1 VIRTEGQVRT
11 FEDEARLAVLA
22 GTVEPD
28 PAGDVALA
36 AVLDRRG
43 SGRRA
48 VGFVRGFGLRAGALA
63 STVSFDTADLVA
75 VGASRGPLAAAVRR
89 VVALGGGLVAVD
101 GAGAVR
107 AELPLP
113 VGGFASPRALAA
125 VAAGLAAFAGAARS
139 LGCPFDSPLLPLET
153 LTFQAIPA
161 LRLTA
166 RGLLDVKS
174 QRIVSVLS

>member
-1 VIRTEGQVRT
+1 
-11 FEDEARLAVLA
+11 
-22 GTVEPD
+22 VEPD

-43 SGRRA
+43 SGHRA
-48 VGFVRGFGLRAGALA
+48 IAFVRGFGLRAGALA
-63 STVSFDTADLVA
+63 STISFDTGDLVA
-75 VGASRGPLAAAVRR
+75 VGAAREPLAAAMAR
-89 VVALGGGLVAVD
+89 VVALGGGVVAVD

-113 VGGFASPRALAA
+113 VGGFASPRPLAG
-125 VAAGLAAFAGAARS
+125 VAADLTALAGAARA
-139 LGCPFDSPLLPLET
+139 LGCPFDNPLLPLET

-174 QRIVSVLS
+174 QRLLPVLY